1 MPFVCEQA
9 VGHIQ
14 RFAAT
19 TMKIAK
25 SAQKD
30 IDRGNDRRLPC
41 LIGTTLLQASRRA
54 DVRAVTSAMA
64 DALASRSCLPGP
76 AVTRDMRQ
84 EGGEGECR
92 DRRSFWQLLQEYSL
106 IVSLPIGKLPSVNSL
121 MVPAHVVIDT
131 A

>member
-1 MPFVCEQA
+1 M
-9 VGHIQ
+9 
-14 RFAAT
+14 
-19 TMKIAK
+19 
-25 SAQKD
+25 
-30 IDRGNDRRLPC
+30 
-41 LIGTTLLQASRRA
+41 
-54 DVRAVTSAMA
+54 RAVTSAMA

-121 MVPAHVVIDT
+121 VVPAHVVIDLPET
-131 A
+131 SFPSGSAWRLCLLYQPQKHGILKALDRSQGARPTFAQACIGAST